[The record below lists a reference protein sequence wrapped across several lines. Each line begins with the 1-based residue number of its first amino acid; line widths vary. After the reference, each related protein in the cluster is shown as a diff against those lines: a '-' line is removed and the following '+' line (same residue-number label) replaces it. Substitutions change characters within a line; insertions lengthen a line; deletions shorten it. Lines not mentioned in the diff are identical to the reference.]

1 MCLTFVA
8 PRIEL
13 TVQHKVMTILVLL
26 VLITT
31 FCAHKAAP
39 LRKDRLR
46 PRLQSV
52 LALSNRQLQ
61 YTFSEPI
68 DTIALHPDSLL
79 ITNNNDTL
87 SILLLY
93 PSLSAAEIVAIT
105 DLQQDILYKT
115 SGVMYDT
122 ARNKG
127 VFETSFNGTSQEDTV
142 RPWVVQYSQGA
153 KQTEFSVVFSEAMD
167 TTFITFHVV
176 PRKNLVA
183 SWQNLRACRFLP
195 ANPEDSL
202 RYDTTYHLYMTAGA
216 QDISNNFMK
225 TFLTSI
231 TPDTVYQPAR
241 LRGRVYVNDTFAIK
255 GVAVLRRER
264 PLGISLISGG
274 SFVFEVRDT
283 LPYTVDVISGEYSGT
298 ASVAVREENNVILQ
312 LQEKTL
318 DNLID

>member
-1 MCLTFVA
+1 MSRRTIVICCLV
-8 PRIEL
+8 
-13 TVQHKVMTILVLL
+13 ILFASV
-26 VLITT
+26 
-31 FCAHKAAP
+31 CAHKAAP

-52 LALSNRQLQ
+52 SALSNRQLQ
-61 YTFSEPI
+61 YTFSEPV
-68 DTIALHPDSLL
+68 DTLALHPDSLL
-79 ITNNNDTL
+79 ITDNNDTL

-115 SGVMYDT
+115 SGIMYDT
-122 ARNKG
+122 AHNKG
-127 VFETSFNGTSQEDTV
+127 VFETSFNGTSQKDTV
-142 RPWVVQYSQGA
+142 RPWIVQYSQGG

-167 TTFITFHVV
+167 TTFHAFYVV
-176 PRKNLVA
+176 PKKNLVA

-195 ANPEDSL
+195 ATSEDSL
-202 RYDTTYHLYMTAGA
+202 HYDTTYYLYMTAGA
-216 QDISNNFMK
+216 RDISNNVMK

-231 TPDTVYQPAR
+231 TPDTVYHPTR
-241 LRGRVYVNDTFAIK
+241 LRGRVYVNDTFAVR

-264 PLGISLISGG
+264 SLGISLVSGG

-298 ASVAVREENNVILQ
+298 ASVAAREENIVTLQ
-312 LQEKTL
+312 LQEKTI
-318 DNLID
+318 DSLID